1 MMMHRWYQVMTVA
14 VLGILYPGI
23 CIGYSCD
30 RDMTCPSALYKDG
43 SIVRSSRRMW
53 NNSYDTDIANY
64 IMKCHTGNA
73 CSNNPCLNGGSCVED
88 NFGSYYCYC
97 ERGFDG
103 KSCDIL
109 PQVLTRSNGGKQIS
123 LANVSDLSFTTL
135 FTTNDLEIIDF
146 VFDETNSTIYFAHST
161 LSNYYSA
168 HIRMTT
174 GINTSVL
181 IFENPLG
188 RLYLRGIFG

>member
-1 MMMHRWYQVMTVA
+1 MMYRWYHVMTVA
-14 VLGILYPGI
+14 VLGILYLGI
-23 CIGYSCD
+23 CIGFSCD

-43 SIVRSSRRMW
+43 SIVRSSTMMW
-53 NNSYDTDIANY
+53 NNSDDTDLANY
-64 IMKCHTGNA
+64 ILKCHTGNA
-73 CSNNPCLNGGSCVED
+73 CLNNPCLNGGSCVED

-109 PQVLTRSNGGKQIS
+109 AQVLTRSNNGKQIL

-135 FTTNDLEIIDF
+135 FTTNDLRVKEF
-146 VFDETNSTIYFAHST
+146 VFDEANFTIYFAHCDP
-161 LSNYYSA
+161 SNIYSA

-181 IFENPLG
+181 IFENPLEV
-188 RLYLRGIFG
+188 LI